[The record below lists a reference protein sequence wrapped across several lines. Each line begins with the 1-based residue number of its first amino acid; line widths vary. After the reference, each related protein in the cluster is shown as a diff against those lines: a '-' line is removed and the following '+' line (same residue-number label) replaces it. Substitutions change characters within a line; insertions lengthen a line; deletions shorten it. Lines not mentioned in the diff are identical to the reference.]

1 MRMKILYSIAFS
13 IIIISIKVTQ
23 VSAQQRKTYTSLSE
37 VWQDVKHSNTSF
49 KNAAIQNDLAILT
62 NKTALGNVLNPR
74 IPLAMTMID
83 NTRLQNNFIPAEI
96 FGGPAGTF
104 REVTF
109 GQQYNALL
117 SLQPQFDIFNLSAI
131 SQIKSAKIN
140 QQLTESQNLLNELNL
155 HESVNATYWNI
166 ISLKNQKEVLTKNIA
181 IATQIKTIV
190 NDRYKEGIIRK
201 QDVNEAEVNLITLQD
216 KLQQLEY
223 NISLQENVLSL
234 FLENKWKP
242 EVIEDLNNYVFG
254 NAPIPA
260 SGKVYY
266 NNATLQ
272 SKMLHQDI
280 KVLRHQYYP
289 TLSFTSSLN
298 WQNLSNDF
306 FFANNSSGIHYNFI
320 GLKVGW
326 DLPTVQRLSSIK
338 SKQYQLETL
347 ANNELHIKNETESKN
362 TQLATEYEKAQK
374 QWSNFKAISD
384 LKEDTYQKNLNQYN
398 ENILPLDR
406 LLTSQNDMLYSQLNV
421 VVALANIA
429 YAKYR
434 IIIQNQY

>member
-1 MRMKILYSIAFS
+1 MYKSCFYKSFFLFVFL
-13 IIIISIKVTQ
+13 ISV
-23 VSAQQRKTYTSLSE
+23 VSFGFAQDVKNYTSLEE
-37 VWQDVKHSNTSF
+37 VWKDVKQSHTVF
-49 KNAAIQNDLAILT
+49 KNGAIQLELAELT
-62 NKTALGNVLNPR
+62 RKTAIGNVINPR
-74 IPLAMTMID
+74 MTVSLTFID

-109 GQQYNALL
+109 GQQYNSLL

-140 QQLTESQNLLNELNL
+140 QQLTESQNLLNEMTLY
-155 HESVNATYWNI
+155 ESVNATYYNI
-166 ISLKNQKEVLTKNIA
+166 VSLKNQRDVLAKNIE
-181 IATQIKTIV
+181 IATQIKAKVT
-190 NDRYKEGIIRK
+190 DRYQEGIIRK
-201 QDVNEAEVNLITLQD
+201 QDVNEAEVNLIGLQD
-216 KLQQLEY
+216 KLEQLEY
-223 NISLQENVLSL
+223 NISLQENILSL

-242 EVIEDLNNYVFG
+242 AVEEDLLNYVLDNVPVPISG
-254 NAPIPA
+254 NIQY
-260 SGKVYY
+260 K
-266 NNATLQ
+266 NAMLQ

-280 KVLRHQYYP
+280 KVLQHQYYP

-306 FFANNSSGIHYNFI
+306 FFANNSTGIHYNFI
-320 GLKVGW
+320 GLKIGW

-338 SKQYQLETL
+338 NKKYQLQSL
-347 ANNELHIKNETESKN
+347 ANNELHIQNETKSKDQ
-362 TQLATEYEKAQK
+362 QLALEYEKVQK
-374 QWSNFKAISD
+374 QWSNFKSIAD

-406 LLTSQNDMLYSQLNV
+406 LLTSQNDMLNSQLNV

-429 YAKYR
+429 FAKHK
-434 IIIQNQY
+434 IIIHNQY

>member
-1 MRMKILYSIAFS
+1 M
-13 IIIISIKVTQ
+13 
-23 VSAQQRKTYTSLSE
+23 
-37 VWQDVKHSNTSF
+37 
-49 KNAAIQNDLAILT
+49 
-62 NKTALGNVLNPR
+62 
-74 IPLAMTMID
+74 
-83 NTRLQNNFIPAEI
+83 PAEI

-131 SQIKSAKIN
+131 SEIKSAKIN

-254 NAPIPA
+254 NALSQLQAKFIITMPP
-260 SGKVYY
+260 Y
-266 NNATLQ
+266 NPKCCIRILRSFDINII
-272 SKMLHQDI
+272 LH
-280 KVLRHQYYP
+280 Y
-289 TLSFTSSLN
+289 
-298 WQNLSNDF
+298 
-306 FFANNSSGIHYNFI
+306 
-320 GLKVGW
+320 
-326 DLPTVQRLSSIK
+326 
-338 SKQYQLETL
+338 
-347 ANNELHIKNETESKN
+347 
-362 TQLATEYEKAQK
+362 
-374 QWSNFKAISD
+374 
-384 LKEDTYQKNLNQYN
+384 
-398 ENILPLDR
+398 R
-406 LLTSQNDMLYSQLNV
+406 LLRRSTGK
-421 VVALANIA
+421 I
-429 YAKYR
+429 
-434 IIIQNQY
+434 

>member
-1 MRMKILYSIAFS
+1 MRIKLLYCFILFVSFS
-13 IIIISIKVTQ
+13 CISGTQ
-23 VSAQQRKTYTSLSE
+23 VSAQESKTYTSLSE
-37 VWQDVKHSNTSF
+37 LWQDVKQSNTSF
-49 KNAAIQNDLAILT
+49 KNASIQNELAKLT
-62 NKTALGNVLNPR
+62 NKTALGNVFNPR
-74 IPLAMTMID
+74 IPVALTMID

-140 QQLTESQNLLNELNL
+140 QQLTESQNLLNELHL
-155 HESVNATYWNI
+155 HESINATYWNI
-166 ISLKNQKEVLTKNIA
+166 ISLKNQKDVLTRNIS
-181 IATQIKTIV
+181 IATQIKNIV
-190 NDRYKEGIIRK
+190 NERYEEGIIRK

-223 NISLQENVLSL
+223 NISIQENVLSL
-234 FLENKWKP
+234 FLENKWRP
-242 EVIEDLNNYVFG
+242 DVNEDLNSFVLD
-254 NAPIPA
+254 NAPIPG
-260 SGKVYY
+260 SGSIYFK
-266 NNATLQ
+266 NATLQ

-280 KVLRHQYYP
+280 KVLQHQYYP

-306 FFANNSSGIHYNFI
+306 FFANNSSGINYNFI
-320 GLKVGW
+320 GLKMGW

-338 SKQYQLETL
+338 SKKYQLQTL

-362 TQLATEYEKAQK
+362 TQLATEFRKAQN
-374 QWSNFKAISD
+374 QWSNFKTISD
-384 LKEDTYQKNLNQYN
+384 LKVDTYQKNLNQYN
-398 ENILPLDR
+398 ENILSLDR
-406 LLTSQNDMLYSQLNV
+406 LLISQNDMLNSQLNV